1 MATFQFGLL
10 SQVIHVVDDLAGAR
24 QLYGDVFG
32 GLSFYEGHS
41 PYELRDASIFSIG
54 NLTVE
59 PMSPSATDGADQ
71 MPVGR
76 FLGRFGPHLHSIAV
90 NTIDVPALAAHLA
103 ENGIRVFGPGGRDF
117 DDQPI
122 DGVTSIYTHP
132 RDSHC
137 LLELVDFGGPLMSGS
152 PRAEPSW
159 ETTYWQTEHPLG
171 SDGLSHL
178 TVVVRD
184 LDVATDFFGRVL
196 GCEIF
201 HEGTAASGERVSR
214 FVLFGSETVIEL
226 SQPMTSDGRMSA
238 DLVANGEILHSVT
251 VRVLDLERAVSH
263 LDDCRIGLVERS
275 EAHVVLDPEKTF
287 GAVLSLTVAGI
298 PEDPREG

>member
-1 MATFQFGLL
+1 
-10 SQVIHVVDDLAGAR
+10 
-24 QLYGDVFG
+24 
-32 GLSFYEGHS
+32 
-41 PYELRDASIFSIG
+41 
-54 NLTVE
+54 
-59 PMSPSATDGADQ
+59 
-71 MPVGR
+71 
-76 FLGRFGPHLHSIAV
+76 
-90 NTIDVPALAAHLA
+90 
-103 ENGIRVFGPGGRDF
+103 
-117 DDQPI
+117 
-122 DGVTSIYTHP
+122 
-132 RDSHC
+132 
-137 LLELVDFGGPLMSGS
+137 MSGS

-159 ETTYWQTEHPLG
+159 ETTYWQTDHPLG

-178 TVVVRD
+178 TVAVSD
-184 LDVATDFFGRVL
+184 LDVATDFFNRVL

-201 HEGTAASGERVSR
+201 HEGATASGERVSR

-226 SQPMTSDGRMSA
+226 SQPLTSDGRMSA